1 MRRLLMSLLFT
12 ACYNGAAT
20 AETCMQPAE
29 QQAFHVIAL
38 KSSLMVGA
46 LSCSQSEQYDD
57 FMTRFQP
64 HVLAEQHVVD
74 KYFRRAGGLAGQVQE
89 DGYVTLLANTQSQAG
104 IAQGAGYCRAAA
116 AAFQQ
121 VLGFDLDSD
130 LDHFAASLPIAE
142 LISMTSCE
150 ADTQVAAA
158 GVATIG
164 SGIVGGDGD
173 HEKQQD
179 APLEAVAM
187 LTHANKE

>member
-1 MRRLLMSLLFT
+1 MRRLFMTLLFT
-12 ACYNGAAT
+12 GCYGGLAS
-20 AETCMQPAE
+20 AETCMQPVE

-74 KYFRRAGGLAGQVQE
+74 KYFRRAAGLAGQVQE
-89 DGYVTLLANTQSQAG
+89 DDYVTLLANTQSQAG
-104 IAQGAGYCRAAA
+104 IAQGPGFCRAAA

-121 VLGFDLDSD
+121 VLGLNLDSD
-130 LDHFAASLPIAE
+130 LDQFAASLPIAE

-150 ADTQVAAA
+150 TDTQVADGA
-158 GVATIG
+158 ATIDN
-164 SGIVGGDGD
+164 GIIGGAGD
-173 HEKQQD
+173 HEKRQD

-187 LTHANKE
+187 LTRGNK